1 MKKIFW
7 GICAA
12 IGLLGALLV
21 HGSFMVVEQ
30 VGSDMLPSIEP
41 AQKVIIFLLEKD
53 FEKGDVVA
61 FKPPYYTVGGSNIML
76 LRISNVENDI
86 FTLVCDAP
94 LTTAENVKV
103 DREDIIGKA
112 VFYG

>member
-7 GICAA
+7 GICAVL
-12 IGLLGALLV
+12 GFLGAILV

-30 VGSDMLPSIEP
+30 VGSDMLPTIEP
-41 AQKVIIFLLEKD
+41 AQKVMIFLLEKD

-76 LRISNVENDI
+76 LRVSKIEDDT